1 MQEENKNK
9 PSWQEKM
16 GKNPKNDEN
25 LAENA
30 QNEAQNEEN
39 LSENDILQ
47 QKLTQSEEKLA
58 QSNDRLLRTLAE
70 LDNVRRRSVEE
81 IDKARKYAVSNFASD
96 LILVAENFFLSCD
109 NLPQEKMD
117 ECPKTKSF
125 VDAVMMTKR
134 ELMKTLEKH
143 QIKRIFPLG
152 EKFDHNFHEAIS
164 HIESDKEAETILQ
177 VMQAG
182 YTISERLIR
191 PALVVVSR

>member
-16 GKNPKNDEN
+16 GKS
-25 LAENA
+25 
-30 QNEAQNEEN
+30 AQNEEN
-39 LSENDILQ
+39 ETKIEENLSETDILQ
-47 QKLTQSEEKLA
+47 QKLLQNEEKLA
-58 QSNDRLLRTLAE
+58 QTNDKLLRTLAE
-70 LDNVRRRSVEE
+70 LDNVRRRSLEE
-81 IDKARKYAVSNFASD
+81 LDKARKYAVSNFASD
-96 LILVAENFFLSCD
+96 LILVTENFFLSCD

-134 ELMKTLEKH
+134 ELMKVLEKN

-152 EKFDHNFHEAIS
+152 EQFDHNLHEAIS
-164 HIESDKEAETILQ
+164 HIESEKEAETILQ

-182 YTISERLIR
+182 YTISDRLIR